1 MLWQMIKK
9 ELWLIWRRPR
19 ELIVLLL
26 MPFVLIT
33 ILGSALG
40 ALDNSGEAEVH
51 AKLAVVVEDE
61 ANQEQQKAIDL
72 VNQSNIREQEKQEK
86 TALIQSLQPIET
98 FINEVGENPEL
109 KKILSITEYSEA
121 TNVKEKDFDGVLL
134 IPEGFTA
141 EFYTNLIE
149 GETKTKVPAW
159 TLKTKEKQSLQAT
172 IIQDI
177 ITNYQK
183 EWIYLK
189 TAQDLQIDYSA
200 LVNVKTN
207 GQIENIEKKKEISA
221 FAYYGVGMC
230 VMFVFYIS
238 TTVAGFAYQQKEE
251 FMYERLILANVPK
264 IVFFA
269 GVFIAAFILS
279 FLQLTILFSLTAI
292 IYGVVFP
299 SLLNYLVVTLTV
311 NLMAATFA
319 TFATSISFA
328 TNSRNV
334 EGILSS
340 LIVPIIAFMGGSFFD
355 VSAIG
360 GFMEILGEYSPGG
373 AALTAYLKVYQGY
386 SLIDLW
392 SQLQAI
398 LLFSATLL
406 LISVMILK
414 KRGGIR

>member
-9 ELWLIWRRPR
+9 ELLMIWRRPR

-40 ALDNSGEAEVH
+40 ALNNNEEVEVT

-61 ANQEQQKAIDL
+61 ADQAQQQVIEKIR
-72 VNQSNIREQEKQEK
+72 QSNAAEQKK
-86 TALIQSLQPIET
+86 AANIALIESLEPINI
-98 FINEVGENPEL
+98 FINVVGKSPEL
-109 KKILSITEYSEA
+109 KKVLSITEYRNIKE
-121 TNVKEKDFDGVLL
+121 VKEKDYDGVLL
-134 IPEGFTA
+134 IPEGFTTK
-141 EFYTNLIE
+141 FYNNLLEKNTTI
-149 GETKTKVPAW
+149 PAW
-159 TLKTKEKQSLQAT
+159 ILKTKDEQSLRAT

-183 EWIYLK
+183 EWVYQK

-200 LVNVKTN
+200 LVNTN
-207 GQIENIEKKKEISA
+207 IYGQIENIEKKKEISA

-238 TTVAGFAYQQKEE
+238 TTVAGFAFQQKEE
-251 FMYERLILANVPK
+251 LMYERILLANVPK
-264 IVFFA
+264 IVFFT
-269 GVFIAAFILS
+269 GVFMAAFILS
-279 FLQLTILFSLTAI
+279 LLQLTILFSLTAL

-299 SLLNYLVVTLTV
+299 SIINHLFVTLTV
-311 NLMAATFA
+311 SIMAATFA
-319 TFATSISFA
+319 TFTTAIAFA

-334 EGILSS
+334 ESIFSS
-340 LIVPIIAFMGGSFFD
+340 LIVPILAFIGGSFFN

-360 GFMEILGEYSPGG
+360 GFMETLGEYSPGG

-386 SLIDLW
+386 SLGDIW
-392 SQLQAI
+392 SQLRAI
-398 LLFSATLL
+398 LLFSVLL
-406 LISVMILK
+406 LLLSVVTLK

>member
-9 ELWLIWRRPR
+9 ELLMIWRRPR

-40 ALDNSGEAEVH
+40 ALNNNEEVEVA

-61 ANQEQQKAIDL
+61 ADQAQQQVIEKIR
-72 VNQSNIREQEKQEK
+72 QSNAAEQKK
-86 TALIQSLQPIET
+86 AANIALIESLEPINI
-98 FINEVGENPEL
+98 FINVVGKSPEL
-109 KKILSITEYSEA
+109 KKVLSITEYRDIKE
-121 TNVKEKDFDGVLL
+121 VKEKDYDGVLL
-134 IPEGFTA
+134 IPEGFTTK
-141 EFYTNLIE
+141 FYNNLLEKNTTI
-149 GETKTKVPAW
+149 PAW
-159 TLKTKEKQSLQAT
+159 VLKTKDEQSLRAT

-183 EWIYLK
+183 EWVYQK

-200 LVNVKTN
+200 LVNTN
-207 GQIENIEKKKEISA
+207 TYGQIENIEKKKEISA

-238 TTVAGFAYQQKEE
+238 TTVAGFAFQQKEE
-251 FMYERLILANVPK
+251 FMYERILLANVPK
-264 IVFFA
+264 TIFFT
-269 GVFIAAFILS
+269 GIFMAAFILS
-279 FLQLTILFSLTAI
+279 FLQLTILFSLTAL

-299 SLLNYLVVTLTV
+299 SIINHLFVTLTV
-311 NLMAATFA
+311 SIMAATFA
-319 TFATSISFA
+319 TFTTAIAFA

-334 EGILSS
+334 ESIFSS
-340 LIVPIIAFMGGSFFD
+340 LIVPILAFIGGSFFN

-360 GFMEILGEYSPGG
+360 GFMETLGEYSPGG

-386 SLIDLW
+386 SLGDIW
-392 SQLQAI
+392 SQLRAI
-398 LLFSATLL
+398 LLFSVLL
-406 LISVMILK
+406 LLLSVVTLK

>member
-9 ELWLIWRRPR
+9 ELLLIWRRPR

-40 ALDNSGEAEVH
+40 ALNNNEEVEVT

-61 ANQEQQKAIDL
+61 AGQAQQQVIEKIR
-72 VNQSNIREQEKQEK
+72 QSNAVEQKK
-86 TALIQSLQPIET
+86 AANIALIESLEPINI
-98 FINEVGENPEL
+98 FINVVGKSPEL
-109 KKILSITEYSEA
+109 KKVLSITEYRDIKE
-121 TNVKEKDFDGVLL
+121 VKEKDYDGVLL
-134 IPEGFTA
+134 IPEGFTTK
-141 EFYTNLIE
+141 FYNNLLEKNATI
-149 GETKTKVPAW
+149 PAW
-159 TLKTKEKQSLQAT
+159 VLKTKDEQSLRAT

-183 EWIYLK
+183 EWVYQK

-200 LVNVKTN
+200 LVNTN
-207 GQIENIEKKKEISA
+207 TYGQIENIEKKKEISA

-238 TTVAGFAYQQKEE
+238 TTVAGFAFQQKEE
-251 FMYERLILANVPK
+251 FMYERILLANVPK
-264 IVFFA
+264 IIFFT
-269 GVFIAAFILS
+269 GIFMAAFILS
-279 FLQLTILFSLTAI
+279 FLQLTILFSLTAL

-299 SLLNYLVVTLTV
+299 SIINHLFVTLTV
-311 NLMAATFA
+311 SIMAATFA
-319 TFATSISFA
+319 TFTTAIAFA

-334 EGILSS
+334 ESIFSS
-340 LIVPIIAFMGGSFFD
+340 LIVPILAFIGGSFFN

-360 GFMEILGEYSPGG
+360 GFMETLGEYSPGG

-386 SLIDLW
+386 SLGDIW
-392 SQLQAI
+392 SQLRAI
-398 LLFSATLL
+398 LLFSVLL
-406 LISVMILK
+406 LLLSVVTLK

>member
-9 ELWLIWRRPR
+9 ELWMIWRRPR

-40 ALDNSGEAEVH
+40 ALDNNGEVEVH

-61 ANQEQQKAIDL
+61 AIQGRQKAIDL
-72 VNQSNIREQEKQEK
+72 VNQSNRSEQEKREK

-98 FINEVGENPEL
+98 FIRELGENPEL
-109 KKILSITEYSEA
+109 KNILSITEYSDR
-121 TNVKEKDFDGVLL
+121 TKVKEKDFDGVLV

-141 EFYTNLIE
+141 EFYANLLKEEANI
-149 GETKTKVPAW
+149 PDW
-159 TLKTKEKQSLQAT
+159 TLMTKEQQSLQET

-189 TAQDLQIDYSA
+189 TAQELQLDYSA

-238 TTVAGFAYQQKEE
+238 TTIAGFAYQQKEE
-251 FMYERLILANVPK
+251 LMYERIILANVPK

-269 GVFIAAFILS
+269 GVFFAAFILS
-279 FLQLTILFSLTAI
+279 FLQLTILFSLTAS
-292 IYGVVFP
+292 IYGIVFP
-299 SLLNYLVVTLTV
+299 SILNHLVVTLAV
-311 NLMAATFA
+311 NVMAATFA
-319 TFATSISFA
+319 TFATAISFS

-334 EGILSS
+334 ESILSS
-340 LIVPIIAFMGGSFFD
+340 LIVPIIAFIGGSFFD

-360 GFMEILGEYSPGG
+360 GFMETLGEYSPGG
-373 AALTAYLKVYQGY
+373 AAITAYLKVYQGY
-386 SLIDLW
+386 NLVDLW
-392 SQLQAI
+392 GQIKAI
-398 LLFSATLL
+398 LLFSVTLL
-406 LISVMILK
+406 LISIIILK

>member
-9 ELWLIWRRPR
+9 ELLMIWRRPR

-40 ALDNSGEAEVH
+40 ALNNNEEVEVT

-61 ANQEQQKAIDL
+61 ADQAQQQVIEKIR
-72 VNQSNIREQEKQEK
+72 QSNAAEQKK
-86 TALIQSLQPIET
+86 AANIALIESLEPINI
-98 FINEVGENPEL
+98 FINVVGKSPEL
-109 KKILSITEYSEA
+109 KKVLSITEYRNIKE
-121 TNVKEKDFDGVLL
+121 VKEKDYDGVLL
-134 IPEGFTA
+134 IPEGFTTK
-141 EFYTNLIE
+141 FYNNLLEKNTTI
-149 GETKTKVPAW
+149 PAW
-159 TLKTKEKQSLQAT
+159 ILKTKDEQSLRAT

-183 EWIYLK
+183 EWVYQK

-200 LVNVKTN
+200 LVNTN
-207 GQIENIEKKKEISA
+207 IYGQIENIEKKKEISA

-238 TTVAGFAYQQKEE
+238 TTVAGFAFQQKEE
-251 FMYERLILANVPK
+251 LMYERILLANVPK
-264 IVFFA
+264 IVFFT
-269 GVFIAAFILS
+269 GVFMAAFILS
-279 FLQLTILFSLTAI
+279 LLQLTILFSLTAL

-299 SLLNYLVVTLTV
+299 SIINHLFVTLTV
-311 NLMAATFA
+311 SIMAATFA
-319 TFATSISFA
+319 TFTTAIAFA
-328 TNSRNV
+328 TNSRDV
-334 EGILSS
+334 ESIFSS
-340 LIVPIIAFMGGSFFD
+340 LIVPILAFIGGSFFN

-360 GFMEILGEYSPGG
+360 GFMETLGEYSPGG

-386 SLIDLW
+386 SLGDTW
-392 SQLQAI
+392 SQLRAI
-398 LLFSATLL
+398 LLFSVLL
-406 LISVMILK
+406 LLLSVVTLK

>member
-9 ELWLIWRRPR
+9 ELLMIWRRPR
-19 ELIVLLL
+19 ELMVLLL

-40 ALDNSGEAEVH
+40 ALNNNEEVEVA

-61 ANQEQQKAIDL
+61 ADQAQQQVIEKIR
-72 VNQSNIREQEKQEK
+72 QSNAAEQKK
-86 TALIQSLQPIET
+86 AANIALIESLEPINI
-98 FINEVGENPEL
+98 FINVVGKSPEL
-109 KKILSITEYSEA
+109 KKVLSITEYRDIKE
-121 TNVKEKDFDGVLL
+121 VKEKDYDGVLL
-134 IPEGFTA
+134 IPEGFTTK
-141 EFYTNLIE
+141 FYNNLLEKNTTI
-149 GETKTKVPAW
+149 PAW
-159 TLKTKEKQSLQAT
+159 VLKTKDEQSLRAT

-183 EWIYLK
+183 EWVYQK

-200 LVNVKTN
+200 LVNTN
-207 GQIENIEKKKEISA
+207 TYGQIENIEKKKEISA

-238 TTVAGFAYQQKEE
+238 TTVAGFAFQQKEE
-251 FMYERLILANVPK
+251 FMYERILLANVPK
-264 IVFFA
+264 TIFFT
-269 GVFIAAFILS
+269 GIFMAAFILS
-279 FLQLTILFSLTAI
+279 FLQLTILFSLTAL

-299 SLLNYLVVTLTV
+299 SIINHLFVTLTV
-311 NLMAATFA
+311 SIMAATFA
-319 TFATSISFA
+319 TFTTAIAFA

-334 EGILSS
+334 ESIFSS
-340 LIVPIIAFMGGSFFD
+340 LIVPILAFIGGSFFN

-360 GFMEILGEYSPGG
+360 GFMETLGEYSPGG

-386 SLIDLW
+386 SLGDIW
-392 SQLQAI
+392 SQLRAI
-398 LLFSATLL
+398 LLFSVLL
-406 LISVMILK
+406 LLLSVVTLK

>member
-9 ELWLIWRRPR
+9 ELLMIWRRPR

-40 ALDNSGEAEVH
+40 ALNNNEEVEVT

-61 ANQEQQKAIDL
+61 ADQAQQQVIEKIR
-72 VNQSNIREQEKQEK
+72 QSNAAEQKK
-86 TALIQSLQPIET
+86 AANIALIESLEPINI
-98 FINEVGENPEL
+98 FINVVGKSPEL
-109 KKILSITEYSEA
+109 KKVLSITEYRNIKE
-121 TNVKEKDFDGVLL
+121 VKEKDYDGVLL
-134 IPEGFTA
+134 IPEGFTTK
-141 EFYTNLIE
+141 FYNNLLEKNTTI
-149 GETKTKVPAW
+149 PAW
-159 TLKTKEKQSLQAT
+159 ILKTKDEQSLRAT

-183 EWIYLK
+183 EWVYQK

-200 LVNVKTN
+200 LVNTN
-207 GQIENIEKKKEISA
+207 TYGQIENIEKKKEISA

-238 TTVAGFAYQQKEE
+238 TTVAGFAFQQKEE
-251 FMYERLILANVPK
+251 LMYERILLANVPK
-264 IVFFA
+264 IIFFT
-269 GVFIAAFILS
+269 GIFMAAFILS
-279 FLQLTILFSLTAI
+279 LLQLTILFSLTAL

-299 SLLNYLVVTLTV
+299 SIINHLFVTLTV
-311 NLMAATFA
+311 SIMAATFA
-319 TFATSISFA
+319 TFTTAIAFA

-334 EGILSS
+334 ESIFSS
-340 LIVPIIAFMGGSFFD
+340 LIVPILAFIGGSFFN

-360 GFMEILGEYSPGG
+360 GFMETLGEYSPGG

-386 SLIDLW
+386 SLGDIW
-392 SQLQAI
+392 SQLRAI
-398 LLFSATLL
+398 LLFSVLL
-406 LISVMILK
+406 LLLSVVTLK

>member
-9 ELWLIWRRPR
+9 ELLMIWRRPR

-40 ALDNSGEAEVH
+40 ALNNNEEVEVT

-61 ANQEQQKAIDL
+61 ADQAQQQVIEKIR
-72 VNQSNIREQEKQEK
+72 QSNAAEQKK
-86 TALIQSLQPIET
+86 AANIALIESLEPINI
-98 FINEVGENPEL
+98 FINVVGKSPEL
-109 KKILSITEYSEA
+109 KKVLSITEYRNIKE
-121 TNVKEKDFDGVLL
+121 VKEKDYDGVLL
-134 IPEGFTA
+134 IPEGFTTK
-141 EFYTNLIE
+141 FYNNLLEKNTTI
-149 GETKTKVPAW
+149 PAW
-159 TLKTKEKQSLQAT
+159 ILKTKDEQSLRAT

-183 EWIYLK
+183 EWVYQK

-200 LVNVKTN
+200 LVNTN
-207 GQIENIEKKKEISA
+207 IYGQIENIEKKKEISA

-238 TTVAGFAYQQKEE
+238 TTVAGFAFQQKEE
-251 FMYERLILANVPK
+251 LMYERILLANVPK
-264 IVFFA
+264 IVFFT
-269 GVFIAAFILS
+269 GVFMAAFILS
-279 FLQLTILFSLTAI
+279 LLQLTILFSLTAL

-299 SLLNYLVVTLTV
+299 SIINHLFVTLTV
-311 NLMAATFA
+311 SIMAATFA
-319 TFATSISFA
+319 TFTTAVAFA

-334 EGILSS
+334 ESIFSS
-340 LIVPIIAFMGGSFFD
+340 LIVPILAFIGGSFFN

-360 GFMEILGEYSPGG
+360 GFMETLGKYSPGG

-386 SLIDLW
+386 SLGDIW
-392 SQLQAI
+392 SQLRAI
-398 LLFSATLL
+398 LLFSVLL
-406 LISVMILK
+406 LLLSVVTLK

>member
-9 ELWLIWRRPR
+9 ELLMIWRRPR

-40 ALDNSGEAEVH
+40 ALNNNEEVEVT

-61 ANQEQQKAIDL
+61 ADQAQQQVIEKIR
-72 VNQSNIREQEKQEK
+72 QSNAAEQKK
-86 TALIQSLQPIET
+86 AANIALIESLEPINI
-98 FINEVGENPEL
+98 FINVVGKSPEL
-109 KKILSITEYSEA
+109 KKVLSIKEYRDIKE
-121 TNVKEKDFDGVLL
+121 VKEKDYDGVLL
-134 IPEGFTA
+134 IPEGFTTK
-141 EFYTNLIE
+141 FYNNLLEKNATI
-149 GETKTKVPAW
+149 PAW
-159 TLKTKEKQSLQAT
+159 VLKTKDEQSLRAT

-183 EWIYLK
+183 EWVYQK

-200 LVNVKTN
+200 LVNTN
-207 GQIENIEKKKEISA
+207 TYGQIENIEKKKEISA

-238 TTVAGFAYQQKEE
+238 TTVAGFAFQQKEE
-251 FMYERLILANVPK
+251 FMYERILLANVPK
-264 IVFFA
+264 IIFFT
-269 GVFIAAFILS
+269 GIFMAAFILS
-279 FLQLTILFSLTAI
+279 FLQLTILFSLTAL

-299 SLLNYLVVTLTV
+299 SIINHLFVTLTV
-311 NLMAATFA
+311 SIMAATFS
-319 TFATSISFA
+319 TFTTAIAFA
-328 TNSRNV
+328 TNSRDV
-334 EGILSS
+334 ESIFSS
-340 LIVPIIAFMGGSFFD
+340 LIVPILAFIGGSFFN

-360 GFMEILGEYSPGG
+360 GFMETLGEYSPGG

-386 SLIDLW
+386 SLGDTW
-392 SQLQAI
+392 SQLRAI
-398 LLFSATLL
+398 LLFSVLL
-406 LISVMILK
+406 LLLSVVTLK

>member
-9 ELWLIWRRPR
+9 ELLMIWRRPR

-40 ALDNSGEAEVH
+40 ALNNNEEVEVT

-61 ANQEQQKAIDL
+61 ADQAQQQVIEKIR
-72 VNQSNIREQEKQEK
+72 QSNAAEQKK
-86 TALIQSLQPIET
+86 AANIALIESLEPINI
-98 FINEVGENPEL
+98 FINVVGKSPEL
-109 KKILSITEYSEA
+109 KKVLSITEYRNIKE
-121 TNVKEKDFDGVLL
+121 VKEKDYDGVLL
-134 IPEGFTA
+134 IPEGFTTK
-141 EFYTNLIE
+141 FYNNLLEKNTTI
-149 GETKTKVPAW
+149 PAW
-159 TLKTKEKQSLQAT
+159 ILKTKDEQSLRAT

-183 EWIYLK
+183 EWVYQK

-200 LVNVKTN
+200 LVNTN
-207 GQIENIEKKKEISA
+207 IYGQIENIEKKKEISA

-238 TTVAGFAYQQKEE
+238 TTVAGFAFQQKEE
-251 FMYERLILANVPK
+251 LMYERILLANVPK
-264 IVFFA
+264 IVFFT
-269 GVFIAAFILS
+269 GVFMAAFILS
-279 FLQLTILFSLTAI
+279 LLQLTILFSLTAL

-299 SLLNYLVVTLTV
+299 SIINHLFVTLTV
-311 NLMAATFA
+311 SIMAATFA
-319 TFATSISFA
+319 TFTTAVAFA

-334 EGILSS
+334 ESIFSS
-340 LIVPIIAFMGGSFFD
+340 LIVPILAFIGGSFFN

-360 GFMEILGEYSPGG
+360 GFMETLGEYSPGG

-386 SLIDLW
+386 SLGDIW
-392 SQLQAI
+392 SQLRAI
-398 LLFSATLL
+398 LLFSVLSLL
-406 LISVMILK
+406 LSVVTLK

>member
-9 ELWLIWRRPR
+9 ELLMIWRRPR

-40 ALDNSGEAEVH
+40 ALNNNEEVEVT

-61 ANQEQQKAIDL
+61 ADQAQQQVIEKIR
-72 VNQSNIREQEKQEK
+72 QSNAAEQKK
-86 TALIQSLQPIET
+86 AANIALIESLEPINI
-98 FINEVGENPEL
+98 FINVVGKSPEL
-109 KKILSITEYSEA
+109 KKVLSITEYRNIKE
-121 TNVKEKDFDGVLL
+121 VKEKDYDGVLL
-134 IPEGFTA
+134 IPEGFTTK
-141 EFYTNLIE
+141 FYNNLLEKNTTI
-149 GETKTKVPAW
+149 PAW
-159 TLKTKEKQSLQAT
+159 ILKTKDEQSLRAT

-177 ITNYQK
+177 ITNFQK
-183 EWIYLK
+183 EWVYQK

-200 LVNVKTN
+200 LVNTN
-207 GQIENIEKKKEISA
+207 IYGQIENIEKKKEISA

-238 TTVAGFAYQQKEE
+238 TTVAGFAFQQKEE
-251 FMYERLILANVPK
+251 LMYERILLANVPK
-264 IVFFA
+264 IVFFT
-269 GVFIAAFILS
+269 GVFMAAFILS
-279 FLQLTILFSLTAI
+279 LLQLTILFSLTAL

-299 SLLNYLVVTLTV
+299 SIINHLFVTLTV
-311 NLMAATFA
+311 SIMAATFA
-319 TFATSISFA
+319 TFTTAVAFA

-334 EGILSS
+334 ESIFSS
-340 LIVPIIAFMGGSFFD
+340 LIVPILAFIGGSFFN

-360 GFMEILGEYSPGG
+360 GFMETLGEYSPGG

-386 SLIDLW
+386 SLGDIW
-392 SQLQAI
+392 SQLRAI
-398 LLFSATLL
+398 LLFSVLL
-406 LISVMILK
+406 LLLSVVTLK

>member
-9 ELWLIWRRPR
+9 ELLMIWRRPR

-40 ALDNSGEAEVH
+40 ALDDKGEVEVH
-51 AKLAVVVEDE
+51 AKLAVIVEDQ
-61 ANQEQQKAIDL
+61 AEQAQQLTIEKI
-72 VNQSNIREQEKQEK
+72 NQSNASEQEKRAK
-86 TALIQSLQPIET
+86 TALIQALQPIDT
-98 FINEVGENPEL
+98 FINEVGENPEM
-109 KKILSITEYSEA
+109 KKVLSITEFSDS
-121 TNVKEKDFDGVLL
+121 TKVKEKDFDGVLL
-134 IPEGFTA
+134 IPKGFTT
-141 EFYTNLIE
+141 EFYTNLLE
-149 GETKTKVPAW
+149 EETKLPVW
-159 TLKTKEKQSLQAT
+159 ILKTKDQQSLHAS

-177 ITNYQK
+177 MTNYQK
-183 EWIYLK
+183 EWMYLK

-200 LVNVKTN
+200 LVSAKVN

-251 FMYERLILANVPK
+251 LMYERIMLANVPK

-279 FLQLTILFSLTAI
+279 FLQQAILFSLIAL
-292 IYGVVFP
+292 IYEVVFP
-299 SLLNYLVVTLTV
+299 SIINHLVVILTV
-311 NLMAATFA
+311 NLMAAAFA
-319 TFATSISFA
+319 TVASSISFA

-334 EGILSS
+334 ESILSS

-360 GFMEILGEYSPGG
+360 GFMETLGEYSPGG
-373 AALTAYLKVYQGY
+373 AALTAYLKVFQGY
-386 SLIDLW
+386 DLVDLW
-392 SQLQAI
+392 SQLKAI
-398 LLFSATLL
+398 LLFSVILL
-406 LISVMILK
+406 LISIIILK

>member
-9 ELWLIWRRPR
+9 ELLMIWRRPR

-40 ALDNSGEAEVH
+40 ALNNNEEVEVT

-61 ANQEQQKAIDL
+61 ADQAQQQVIEKIR
-72 VNQSNIREQEKQEK
+72 QSNAAEQKK
-86 TALIQSLQPIET
+86 AANIALIESLEPINI
-98 FINEVGENPEL
+98 FINVVGKSPEL
-109 KKILSITEYSEA
+109 KKVLSITEYRNIKE
-121 TNVKEKDFDGVLL
+121 VKEKDYDGVLL
-134 IPEGFTA
+134 IPEGFTTK
-141 EFYTNLIE
+141 FYNNLLEKNTTI
-149 GETKTKVPAW
+149 PAW
-159 TLKTKEKQSLQAT
+159 ILKTKDEQSLRAT

-183 EWIYLK
+183 EWVYQK

-200 LVNVKTN
+200 LVNTN
-207 GQIENIEKKKEISA
+207 IYGQIENIEKKKEISA

-238 TTVAGFAYQQKEE
+238 TTVAGFAFQQKEE
-251 FMYERLILANVPK
+251 LMYERILLANVPK
-264 IVFFA
+264 IVFFT
-269 GVFIAAFILS
+269 GVFMAAFILS
-279 FLQLTILFSLTAI
+279 LLQLTILFSLTAM

-299 SLLNYLVVTLTV
+299 SIINHLFVTLTV
-311 NLMAATFA
+311 SIMAATFA
-319 TFATSISFA
+319 TFTTAVAFA

-334 EGILSS
+334 ESIFSS
-340 LIVPIIAFMGGSFFD
+340 LIVPILAFIGGSFFN

-360 GFMEILGEYSPGG
+360 GFMETLGEYSPGG

-386 SLIDLW
+386 SLGDIW
-392 SQLQAI
+392 SQLRAI
-398 LLFSATLL
+398 LLFSVLL
-406 LISVMILK
+406 LLLSVVTLK

>member
-9 ELWLIWRRPR
+9 ELLMIWRRPR

-40 ALDNSGEAEVH
+40 ALNNNEEVEVT

-61 ANQEQQKAIDL
+61 ADQAQQQVIEKIR
-72 VNQSNIREQEKQEK
+72 QSNAAEQKK
-86 TALIQSLQPIET
+86 AANIALIESLEPINI
-98 FINEVGENPEL
+98 FINVVGKSPEL
-109 KKILSITEYSEA
+109 KKVLSITEYRNIKE
-121 TNVKEKDFDGVLL
+121 VKEKDYDGVLL
-134 IPEGFTA
+134 IPEGFTTK
-141 EFYTNLIE
+141 FYNNLLEKNTTI
-149 GETKTKVPAW
+149 PAW
-159 TLKTKEKQSLQAT
+159 ILKTKDEQSLRAT

-183 EWIYLK
+183 EWVYQK

-200 LVNVKTN
+200 LVNTN
-207 GQIENIEKKKEISA
+207 IYGQIENIEKKKEISA

-238 TTVAGFAYQQKEE
+238 TTVAGFAFQQKEE
-251 FMYERLILANVPK
+251 LMYERILLANVPK
-264 IVFFA
+264 IVFFT
-269 GVFIAAFILS
+269 GVFMAAFILS
-279 FLQLTILFSLTAI
+279 LLQLTILFSLTAL

-299 SLLNYLVVTLTV
+299 SIINHLFVTLTV
-311 NLMAATFA
+311 SIMAATFA
-319 TFATSISFA
+319 TFTTAVAFA

-334 EGILSS
+334 ESIFSS
-340 LIVPIIAFMGGSFFD
+340 LIVPILAFIGGSFFN

-360 GFMEILGEYSPGG
+360 GFMETLGEYSPGG

-386 SLIDLW
+386 SLGDIW
-392 SQLQAI
+392 SQLRAI
-398 LLFSATLL
+398 LLFSVLL
-406 LISVMILK
+406 LLLSVVTLK

>member
-9 ELWLIWRRPR
+9 ELLMIWRRPR

-40 ALDNSGEAEVH
+40 ALNNNEEVEVT

-61 ANQEQQKAIDL
+61 ADQAQQQVIEKIR
-72 VNQSNIREQEKQEK
+72 QSNAAEQKK
-86 TALIQSLQPIET
+86 AANIALIESLEPINI
-98 FINEVGENPEL
+98 FINVVGKSPEL
-109 KKILSITEYSEA
+109 KKVLSITEYRNIKE
-121 TNVKEKDFDGVLL
+121 VKEKDYDGVLL
-134 IPEGFTA
+134 IPEGFTTK
-141 EFYTNLIE
+141 FYNNLLEKNTTI
-149 GETKTKVPAW
+149 PAW
-159 TLKTKEKQSLQAT
+159 ILKTKDEQSLRAT

-183 EWIYLK
+183 EWVYQK

-200 LVNVKTN
+200 LVNTN
-207 GQIENIEKKKEISA
+207 TYGQIENIEKKKEISA

-230 VMFVFYIS
+230 VMFMFYIS
-238 TTVAGFAYQQKEE
+238 TTVAGFAFQQKEE
-251 FMYERLILANVPK
+251 LMYERILLANVPK
-264 IVFFA
+264 IVFFT
-269 GVFIAAFILS
+269 GVFMAAFILS
-279 FLQLTILFSLTAI
+279 LLQLTILFSLTAL

-299 SLLNYLVVTLTV
+299 SIINHLFVTLTV
-311 NLMAATFA
+311 SIMAATFA
-319 TFATSISFA
+319 TFTTAVAFA

-334 EGILSS
+334 ESIFSS
-340 LIVPIIAFMGGSFFD
+340 LIVPILAFIGGSFFN

-360 GFMEILGEYSPGG
+360 GFMETLGEYSPGG

-386 SLIDLW
+386 SLGDIW
-392 SQLQAI
+392 SQLRAI
-398 LLFSATLL
+398 LLFSVLL
-406 LISVMILK
+406 LLLSVVTLK

>member
-9 ELWLIWRRPR
+9 ELLMIWRRPR

-40 ALDNSGEAEVH
+40 ALNNNEEVEVT

-61 ANQEQQKAIDL
+61 ADQAQQQVIEKIR
-72 VNQSNIREQEKQEK
+72 QSNAAEQKK
-86 TALIQSLQPIET
+86 AANIALIESLEPINI
-98 FINEVGENPEL
+98 FINIVGKSPEL
-109 KKILSITEYSEA
+109 KKVLSITEYRNIKE
-121 TNVKEKDFDGVLL
+121 VKEKDYDGVLL
-134 IPEGFTA
+134 IPEGFTTK
-141 EFYTNLIE
+141 FYNNLLGKNTTI
-149 GETKTKVPAW
+149 PAW
-159 TLKTKEKQSLQAT
+159 ILKTKDEQSLRAT

-183 EWIYLK
+183 EWVYQK

-200 LVNVKTN
+200 LVNTN
-207 GQIENIEKKKEISA
+207 TYGQIENIEKKKEISA

-230 VMFVFYIS
+230 VMFMFYIS
-238 TTVAGFAYQQKEE
+238 TTVAGFAFQQKEE
-251 FMYERLILANVPK
+251 LMYERILLANVPK
-264 IVFFA
+264 IVFFT
-269 GVFIAAFILS
+269 GVFMAAFILS
-279 FLQLTILFSLTAI
+279 LLQLTILFSLTAL

-299 SLLNYLVVTLTV
+299 SIINHLFVTLTV
-311 NLMAATFA
+311 SIMAATFA
-319 TFATSISFA
+319 TFTTAVAFA

-334 EGILSS
+334 ESIFSS
-340 LIVPIIAFMGGSFFD
+340 LIVPILAFIGGSFFN

-360 GFMEILGEYSPGG
+360 GFMETLGEYSPGG

-386 SLIDLW
+386 SLGDIW
-392 SQLQAI
+392 SQLRAI
-398 LLFSATLL
+398 LLFSVLL
-406 LISVMILK
+406 LLLSVVTLK